1 MVFILLRGLTANAV
15 VVVALLEDLLAATE
29 MEVPLDEDAVD
40 GSVLTV
46 SAIILLL
53 LLPLFIEFA
62 VFELWPT
69 EP

>member
-1 MVFILLRGLTANAV
+1 MVFTLFSGFTAI
-15 VVVALLEDLLAATE
+15 VVALLTVAEDLLAATE

-53 LLPLFIEFA
+53 LFTALLL
-62 VFELWPT
+62 LWPVL
-69 EP
+69 P